1 MNRNFKGVW
10 IPKQIWLSKKL
21 SLQEKVFLIEI
32 DSLDNEQGCYAGN
45 SYFADFFNL
54 SKSRVSQIIQQL
66 EKRGLI
72 VINYEYKQGTK
83 EISRRLI
90 KINKTAYID
99 LISDDVSEDPG
110 IQDSKDGCLEKATD
124 NNQISNNTKSIKSK
138 DLIEAPPPLISL
150 KSKQMKKRNDLATM
164 DSMIY
169 AFTEHD
175 GIKAKLKDYYQ
186 IRVKKGLTPIQWQI
200 ILEDLRKF
208 AGDDAKLAIE
218 KINNAI
224 AGGYM
229 QIIASWEKDKK
240 STASKPKFDNTAGRK
255 TKAVATMTEQERIDF
270 DNDLAR
276 DNSGNLIK
284 F

>member
-66 EKRGLI
+66 EKRDLI
-72 VINYEYKQGTK
+72 VINYEYKQNTK

-110 IQDSKDGCLEKATD
+110 IQDSKDGYLEKATD

-138 DLIEAPPPLISL
+138 DLIEAPPPLIPL
-150 KSKQMKKRNDLATM
+150 KSKQTKKLNDLATM

-208 AGDDAKLAIE
+208 TGDDAKLAIE

-240 STASKPKFDNTAGRK
+240 STTSKPKFDNTAGRK

-276 DNSGNLIK
+276 DADGNLIK